1 MSIMFNLFMSIL
13 LLANNSLARHGDR
26 AFTLRGVLL
35 TAPLSMFSSEMI
47 IAKPSPSIYLLEKGP
62 ATKSDAF
69 SEKFQTALNPPP
81 PHFRKIMLRI
91 FMTDMVAY
99 MRVGMMAR

>member
-13 LLANNSLARHGDR
+13 LLANNSLARDGDR

-35 TAPLSMFSSEMI
+35 AALSMFSSEMI
-47 IAKPSPSIYLLEKGP
+47 IAKPNPSIYLLEKGP
-62 ATKSDAF
+62 ATEWDAF

-81 PHFRKIMLRI
+81 SFSENY
-91 FMTDMVAY
+91 VASFL
-99 MRVGMMAR
+99 

>member
-1 MSIMFNLFMSIL
+1 MFNLFMSIL

-69 SEKFQTALNPPP
+69 SEKFQTALNPLSPS
-81 PHFRKIMLRI
+81 FSENY
-91 FMTDMVAY
+91 VANFL
-99 MRVGMMAR
+99 

>member
-1 MSIMFNLFMSIL
+1 MFNLFMSIL

-47 IAKPSPSIYLLEKGP
+47 IAKPNPSIYLLEKGP

-81 PHFRKIMLRI
+81 SFSENHALKALFKQGPKSA
-91 FMTDMVAY
+91 T
-99 MRVGMMAR
+99 

>member
-1 MSIMFNLFMSIL
+1 M
-13 LLANNSLARHGDR
+13 LLANNSLGRHGDR

-35 TAPLSMFSSEMI
+35 TAPLPMFSSEMI
-47 IAKPSPSIYLLEKGP
+47 IAKPNPSIYLLEKGP
-62 ATKSDAF
+62 ATKLDAF

-81 PHFRKIMLRI
+81 HFRKIMLRF

-99 MRVGMMAR
+99 MRGGMMAR

>member
-1 MSIMFNLFMSIL
+1 MFNLFMSIL
-13 LLANNSLARHGDR
+13 LLANNSLARHGNR

-35 TAPLSMFSSEMI
+35 TAPLPMFSSEMI
-47 IAKPSPSIYLLEKGP
+47 IAKPNPSIYLLEKGP

-81 PHFRKIMLRI
+81 LIFGKLCCKF

-99 MRVGMMAR
+99 MRGGMMAR